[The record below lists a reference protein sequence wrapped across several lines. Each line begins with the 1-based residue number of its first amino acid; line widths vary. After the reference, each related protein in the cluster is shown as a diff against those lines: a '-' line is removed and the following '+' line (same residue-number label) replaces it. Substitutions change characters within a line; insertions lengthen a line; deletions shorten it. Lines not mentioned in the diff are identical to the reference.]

1 MATGL
6 SLSSTSNLTNGQR
19 IMIASAKEAFEPA
32 APDPDLI
39 ENERIPTGVKQW
51 DISTYAR
58 LTDAQALTAS
68 AAGGTGSYTYSWSVI
83 RPDASTST
91 SEFSNFSSAS
101 SGELSQSCFFTV
113 GYAGHNLVRCLI
125 TDVSS

>member
-39 ENERIPTGVKQW
+39 ESERIPTGTKQW
-51 DISTYAR
+51 DISTAQR
-58 LTDAQALTAS
+58 MEQSAQATS
-68 AAGGTGSYTYSWSVI
+68 AAT
-83 RPDASTST
+83 RPPPGRRQAAKPAEVHPPS
-91 SEFSNFSSAS
+91 
-101 SGELSQSCFFTV
+101 
-113 GYAGHNLVRCLI
+113 LVL
-125 TDVSS
+125 TPP